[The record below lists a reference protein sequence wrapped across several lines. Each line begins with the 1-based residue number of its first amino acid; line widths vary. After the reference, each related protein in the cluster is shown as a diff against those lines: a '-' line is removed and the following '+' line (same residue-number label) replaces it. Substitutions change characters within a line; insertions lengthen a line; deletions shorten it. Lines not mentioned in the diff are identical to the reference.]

1 MPTADA
7 SQFTSFKKYAAI
19 QDRKITG
26 GPKLVTHLYSHVPNV
41 SKLRDFLPN
50 PQIKFVTGVKLRPIN
65 FVTGTASITRRPPI

>member
-1 MPTADA
+1 MPTTDA

-41 SKLRDFLPN
+41 TQLREFLPN
-50 PQIKFVTGVKLRPIN
+50 FQKKVTTGVRIRPIN
-65 FVTGTASITRRPPI
+65 FVTGLLSKQRRPPA